1 MDSHDTGR
9 LIYLVLL
16 GCVVGS
22 YFLVSNRRN
31 LGQMLRHALLW
42 GLIFLGV
49 VAGVGLW
56 SDIQN
61 DFGPRQAVFEE
72 EGRIEVPRAHD
83 GHYYLTALLD
93 GTPVIFVVDTGAT
106 DIVLSQADARS
117 VGIDVENLMY
127 TGRAGTANGVVHT
140 ARTTVDRLEIGPIVD
155 EDVPVWVNDGE
166 MNTSLLGMAYLQRYR
181 RLEISGGKLIL
192 ER

>member
-9 LIYLVLL
+9 LVYLVLL
-16 GCVVGS
+16 GCAVGG
-22 YFLVSNRRN
+22 YFLVANRRN
-31 LGQMLRHALLW
+31 IGQMLRHGALW

-49 VAGVGLW
+49 VAAAGLW
-56 SDIQN
+56 SDISR
-61 DFGPRQAVFEE
+61 DVAPRQSVFEE

-93 GTPVIFVVDTGAT
+93 GKPVIFVIDTGAT
-106 DIVLSQADARS
+106 DIVLSRADART
-117 VGIDVENLMY
+117 VGIDVDNLMY
-127 TGRAGTANGVVHT
+127 TGRAGTANGMVKT
-140 ARTTVDRLEIGPIVD
+140 ARTTVDRLEIGPIYD
-155 EDVPVWVNDGE
+155 DDVPVWVNAGE

-181 RLEISGGKLIL
+181 RLEISGGTLIL